1 MFVKELMPFTFCCK
15 QTTNNNPVAAMKNFT
30 KLLLSATLMLLTNL
44 TGTYAQV
51 DQTFWF
57 VAPET
62 TRDHAKTPGILRITA
77 FDQTAQ
83 VRISQPANPDF
94 HPIEL
99 TVPKGTQ
106 QKVELDRKSTRLN
119 SSHVRISYAVF

>member
-1 MFVKELMPFTFCCK
+1 MFVKQLRPLTFCCK
-15 QTTNNNPVAAMKNFT
+15 QTTNNNPVTAMKNFT
-30 KLLLSATLMLLTNL
+30 KLLLSATLMVLTNL

-62 TRDHAKTPGILRITA
+62 TRDHVKTPGILRITA
-77 FDQTAQ
+77 FDQEAK
-83 VRISQPANPDF
+83 VSISQPANLDF

-99 TVPKGTQ
+99 TEIG
-106 QKVELDRKSTRLN
+106 RA
-119 SSHVRISYAVF
+119 HV